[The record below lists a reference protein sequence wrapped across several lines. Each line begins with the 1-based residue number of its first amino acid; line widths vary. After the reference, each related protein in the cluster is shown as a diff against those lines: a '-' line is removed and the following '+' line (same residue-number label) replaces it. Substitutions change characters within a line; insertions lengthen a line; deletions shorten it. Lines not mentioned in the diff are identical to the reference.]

1 MERLVLVH
9 GSVVNGETTWAAQ
22 APSRERYELVGL
34 AVPPNPLHSTATADR
49 RLRRLLA
56 RS

>member
-1 MERLVLVH
+1 MRRLVLVH
-9 GSVVNGETTWAAQ
+9 GSVVNGETTWAAR
-22 APSRERYELVGL
+22 APLHDRYELVGL